1 MLTKEIV
8 IKLKGPETK
17 NLKPPVLEA
26 HYTIEMDGDPELEGT
41 MWSYY
46 EKHFAKLATKKL
58 QEQLNYIKKPLTS
71 MQKDIDK
78 MTAAYN
84 KATSAKDM
92 GTLLTQ
98 IELARDQHD
107 QIKKALKY
115 YQEDYIPGMV
125 KNFEVQTLLAW
136 GDTFQAAAEKAA
148 KKAIGREIKWKKF
161 RKIAGVI
168 LKTTLV
174 VTGTAVAVMATIA
187 SFGTAPAIV
196 AGIGAAAVGIAK
208 LGALKKAYGD
218 IKKAAD
224 SEKAALDNL
233 SMDLK
238 EIATHLGKT
247 ENRNKG
253 LAKHLKEASKFY
265 TQRKD
270 LLEKTNAKV
279 VEINAKLEEYK
290 TKVSQL
296 KSKVKKEPN
305 VIKQNQKKIV
315 ELTKARDKYLQT
327 IKTCQAKDKEMKK
340 LFKQAGDLIGTLNKI
355 DFGAPRSLSDMLGRY
370 KSFDSV
376 VSAVGALDVVSK
388 SAGKL
393 A

>member
-17 NLKPPVLEA
+17 NLKPPELEA
-26 HYTIEMDGDPELEGT
+26 HYTIEMDGDPDLEGT
-41 MWSYY
+41 MWAYY
-46 EKHFAKLATKKL
+46 EKHFTKLATKKL
-58 QEQLNYIKKPLTS
+58 QEQLNHMKTPLTS

-84 KATSAKDM
+84 KATAARDM

-98 IELARDQHD
+98 IELARDQHAE
-107 QIKKALKY
+107 IKKTLKF
-115 YQEDYIPGMV
+115 YQEKYIPDMV

-136 GDTFQAAAEKAA
+136 GNIFQAEAEKAA

-161 RKIAGVI
+161 RKIAGVV

-174 VTGTAVAVMATIA
+174 VAGTAVAIMAAVA

-196 AGIGAAAVGIAK
+196 AGIGAAAMGISK

-218 IKKAAD
+218 IKKAAN

-233 SMDLK
+233 STDLK

-247 ENRNKG
+247 ANKNKG

-265 TQRKD
+265 TLRKD
-270 LLEKTNAKV
+270 LMKQTSAKMAKISTQLEAYKRKV
-279 VEINAKLEEYK
+279 AL
-290 TKVSQL
+290 L
-296 KSKVKKEPN
+296 KGKVKKQPD
-305 VIKQNQKKIV
+305 VIRKNQKKIT
-315 ELTKARDKYLQT
+315 ELTKAKNKYLQT
-327 IKTCQAKDKEMKK
+327 IKTCQAKDKEMQK
-340 LFKQAGDLIGTLNKI
+340 LFKEAGDLIGTLNRI

-370 KSFDSV
+370 KNFESV
-376 VSAVGALDVVSK
+376 IGAVGALDVVSK
-388 SAGKL
+388 TANKL
-393 A
+393 T